1 MNITVNI
8 DDTQMSKLIN
18 DGINALDNET
28 VTNIARQALCKAFE
42 NPELSRLILFE
53 KRGIYSDPELR
64 QWAKNAIS
72 QSLTTA
78 DYEKFK
84 ALVFETIDKHAK
96 DIIVETL
103 AKTLTDNLF
112 TYEQQNTFG
121 TTLVNA
127 IKERRD

>member
-42 NPELSRLILFE
+42 NPELSQLILFE
-53 KRGIYSDPELR
+53 KRGIYADHELR

-84 ALVFETIDKHAK
+84 ALVFEAIDKHAK

-112 TYEQQNTFG
+112 TYEQQRTFG
-121 TTLVNA
+121 ATLVNA